1 MAQAKPPVAEALK
14 IKTADIIF
22 GIIALVAIAG
32 LVVFMKEQRSSKD
45 RSLSGRSFFC
55 GFSLCITYS
64 YANLATDR

>member
-32 LVVFMKEQRSSKD
+32 LVAFMKYPRIVK
-45 RSLSGRSFFC
+45 RPLPFGAVFFLR
-55 GFSLCITYS
+55 FPLCVTCNC
-64 YANLATDR
+64 AVLATGR